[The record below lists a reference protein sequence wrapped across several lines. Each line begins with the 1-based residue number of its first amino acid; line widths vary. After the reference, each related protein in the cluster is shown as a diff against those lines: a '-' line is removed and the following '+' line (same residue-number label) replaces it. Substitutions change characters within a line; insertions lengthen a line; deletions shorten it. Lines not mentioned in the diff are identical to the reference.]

1 VLFQMTENIA
11 VRAEGGVNY
20 QSCVKCSTE
29 LGPLS
34 QNYKLHCVRRDTAV
48 HDATPTAFKPERFVD
63 STPVFRQFFCPGC
76 GALVENELAVEGDP
90 VLRDICVQ
98 EPLARS

>member
-1 VLFQMTENIA
+1 VLFQATENIA

-20 QSCVKCSTE
+20 HSCVKCSTE
-29 LGPLS
+29 LGSLA
-34 QNYKLHCVRRDTAV
+34 QNYKLHCVRRDATA
-48 HDATPTAFKPERFVD
+48 HEATPSAFEPGRFVD

-90 VLRDICVQ
+90 VLRDIFIQ
-98 EPLARS
+98 EPLARR